1 MSCKGQRG
9 AWGSPS
15 VVIQGVGG
23 VGVGG
28 KPMPVLCPRCPG
40 MGSCLSGVN
49 KSSSYPT
56 THMPYVRG
64 PGMAHTRVHRISTPN
79 SPPSPHLG
87 RCPRETPTTVLPSSS
102 CSPPRYHSAGSPL
115 GNASAL
121 SPAFSYT
128 SCLCIYTSCPVQTV
142 RLLSVFW
149 RCCIWHIPAHRVF
162 LVLWPGG
169 FLRLPPRT
177 FRGNSA

>member
-49 KSSSYPT
+49 ESSSYPT

-102 CSPPRYHSAGSPL
+102 CSPHGITPQGLPSVTPPLFPPHSRTHRACAYTHHVLCRLYVCSVCSGDAASGTSPRTAYFP
-115 GNASAL
+115 
-121 SPAFSYT
+121 
-128 SCLCIYTSCPVQTV
+128 
-142 RLLSVFW
+142 
-149 RCCIWHIPAHRVF
+149 CCGR
-162 LVLWPGG
+162 G
-169 FLRLPPRT
+169 FPQVTPRT